1 MKQSLSA
8 MSAGACSA
16 SVVKKSCIS
25 QKGCGTTNGP
35 VSDPAM
41 SHTVTP
47 AKVPMGT

>member
-25 QKGCGTTNGP
+25 QKGYGTTNGP
-35 VSDPAM
+35 VSEQATFR
-41 SHTVTP
+41 TVTP